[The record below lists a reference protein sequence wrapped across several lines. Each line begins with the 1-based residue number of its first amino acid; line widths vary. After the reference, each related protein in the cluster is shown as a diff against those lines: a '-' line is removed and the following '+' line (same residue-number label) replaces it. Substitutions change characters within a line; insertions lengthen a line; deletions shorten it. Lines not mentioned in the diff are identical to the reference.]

1 MLRLARTA
9 ALVCCDREIG
19 GMAERPV
26 RAGSVHY
33 QSMPRTVEANDLAEA
48 LLVAWRRKSPSL
60 TSSCER
66 ASIAIRGQ
74 QRG

>member
-26 RAGSVHY
+26 RADNVN
-33 QSMPRTVEANDLAEA
+33 VAEA
-48 LLVAWRRKSPSL
+48 QKRRRYVPTAFSFEP
-60 TSSCER
+60 
-66 ASIAIRGQ
+66 IADV
-74 QRG
+74 